1 MPVRAPNALNLT
13 TEPLNPFRGP
23 PKQLLK
29 LSSGATGRRV
39 KVSCATDG
47 ASERPLISV
56 IAEEF
61 SALVGRT
68 FLWLRFFFSQK
79 EMSSPSGETLTRKLL
94 KNLNK
99 YKIEKCLAKRRNT
112 DNPLKDKRNKEA

>member
-1 MPVRAPNALNLT
+1 MLPTQLRSRT
-13 TEPLNPFRGP
+13 IPFRGP
-23 PKQLLK
+23 PERLVK

-68 FLWLRFFFSQK
+68 FYVHGCTVFGDAMDGKEPLWLRFFFSQK
-79 EMSSPSGETLTRKLL
+79 EMSSPSGEKKTINLL
-94 KNLNK
+94 K
-99 YKIEKCLAKRRNT
+99 ILANT
-112 DNPLKDKRNKEA
+112 IN